1 MSDNKKVIENVLKQG
16 TDNID
21 FEPIPDTDASPM
33 AEPVVSKNNT
43 SGDVKASQEQAKA
56 ETTTEEKKEEPKTEA
71 HQETKFEEPP
81 APEQTAENEEEDAPE
96 QEINAE
102 QGELQNGE
110 NQEQGE
116 FELPLEEATLMAN
129 SLLGVINNAI
139 EVGGGYFITI
149 KKHKDFYDFEDLIQ
163 VIDNQNV
170 KNIKRL
176 KLDAEDKALLKPL
189 LIKVLRK
196 KSKVLSPDQQLLMVT
211 LSILMK
217 KGKIVLEI
225 RKENEQLVERIRDI
239 IRIEVAKYH
248 SKEDTSSKAS
258 ASSQNM
264 EKATIEEE
272 EEEEHEHKEADE
284 VETEVMQSQE
294 KETARYTGM
303 PNTILETAD

>member
-43 SGDVKASQEQAKA
+43 SGDVKASQEQTKA
-56 ETTTEEKKEEPKTEA
+56 ETTIEEKKGEPKTEA
-71 HQETKFEEPP
+71 NQETKFEEPP
-81 APEQTAENEEEDAPE
+81 APEQTAEKEEEDAPE

-196 KSKVLSPDQQLLMVT
+196 KSKVLSPEQQLLMVT
-211 LSILMK
+211 LSMLMK

-239 IRIEVAKYH
+239 IRIEVAKYY
-248 SKEDTSSKAS
+248 SKKDTGSKAS
-258 ASSQNM
+258 AQN
-264 EKATIEEE
+264 IEEDEKGTGEAEQEEDEHE
-272 EEEEHEHKEADE
+272 EEDDVK
-284 VETEVMQSQE
+284 TEVAPTKE
-294 KETARYTGM
+294 KETARYTGI
-303 PNTILETAD
+303 PNTILKTAD